1 VILRGVA
8 VVASVTLLLA
18 GCQKSNAG
26 NTEPADQKV
35 LKVAAA
41 ARPLQLDPAVA
52 TDPGA
57 RALVPDLY
65 QNLLT
70 IPPGATIPEPD
81 AADCQ
86 FDTPTS
92 YRCTIRT
99 GLTFSN
105 GHVVDSSDVTFGID
119 RLRTVPG
126 AARSAALFGTVKSV
140 DAPRPDT
147 VVFTL
152 RHPDATLPYALTTP
166 AAAIVDKQTFPAD
179 RALPPDGVVGSGPYK
194 VGHYAA
200 TGAIVLQRFDKYK
213 GTPRPQ
219 YTKVEISFPGDAAA
233 LTKAVRT
240 GAADLAIGLPGG
252 LKAPSGLQV
261 VNVDAARIGYWA
273 FRPSSA
279 TGRQP
284 AVRRAVAQLLNRE
297 TLTRRVYGDRVK
309 PLRSVLPDGYEGH
322 IDAFTQT
329 YGPSDRAK
337 AAALLTAAGVRTPV
351 RVTIGW
357 TARQNGARE
366 AEELRRQL
374 EAGGLFEVTVRRSAD
389 ADLVQQTHMA
399 DIPDADSFLSP
410 VLRVNGSP
418 SPTVSKL
425 IEQEITAQSRS
436 DRQAALT
443 ALQLQAATEAWV
455 LPVWQDRSAVLAGP
469 GISGTDQLLDRMSAV
484 RYGYL
489 RKD

>member
-1 VILRGVA
+1 MILRGVA

-18 GCQKSNAG
+18 GCQKSTAG
-26 NTEPADQKV
+26 NSVPADEKV
-35 LKVAAA
+35 LQVAAA

-65 QNLLT
+65 QNLLA
-70 IPPGATIPEPD
+70 IPPGETIPEPD

-92 YRCTIRT
+92 YRCTIRS

-105 GHVVDSSDVTFGID
+105 GHAVDSSDVKFGID

-126 AARSAALFGTVKSV
+126 AARAAALFGTVKSV
-140 DAPRPDT
+140 DAPKPDT

-152 RHPDATLPYALTTP
+152 RRPDATLPYALTTP
-166 AAAIVDKQTFPAD
+166 AASIVDKQTFPAD
-179 RALPPDGVVGSGPYK
+179 RALPPAGVVGSGPYQ
-194 VGHYAA
+194 VSQYAA
-200 TGAIVLQRFDKYK
+200 TGPIILQRFDKYK

-240 GAADLAIGLPGG
+240 GAADLAIGMPGG
-252 LKAPSGLQV
+252 LKTPSGLHV
-261 VNVDAARIGYWA
+261 VNVDTDRIGYWA
-273 FRPSSA
+273 FRPASA
-279 TGRQP
+279 VGRQP
-284 AVRRAVAQLLNRE
+284 AVRRAVAQMVNRE
-297 TLTRRVYGDRVK
+297 TLIKRVYGDRVK

-337 AAALLTAAGVRTPV
+337 AAALLTAAGIRTPV
-351 RVTIGW
+351 RLTVGW
-357 TARQNGARE
+357 TARPNGVRE
-366 AEELRRQL
+366 VDELRRQL
-374 EAGGLFEVTVRRSAD
+374 EAGGLFQVTVRRTAD
-389 ADLVQQTHMA
+389 ADLVQQSRTA

-418 SPTVSKL
+418 SPTVTKL
-425 IEQEITAQSRS
+425 IEQELTAQSRS
-436 DRQAALT
+436 DRVAALT

-455 LPVWQDRSAVLAGP
+455 VPVWQERAAVLAGP

-484 RYGYL
+484 RYDYL